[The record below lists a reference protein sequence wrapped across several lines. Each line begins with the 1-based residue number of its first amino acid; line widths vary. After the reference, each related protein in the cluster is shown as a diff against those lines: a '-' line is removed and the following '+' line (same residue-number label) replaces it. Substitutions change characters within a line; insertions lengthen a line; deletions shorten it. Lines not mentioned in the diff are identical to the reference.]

1 MKSDLVILIFHFF
14 SFGSSCFLSGVSLGS
29 FLAPRGS
36 PWVPVC
42 GFSFWSVFF
51 VALQKVTFHGDPF
64 FTIKKLVF
72 FQLGVSQ
79 GAPRAKA
86 ENRAC

>member
-1 MKSDLVILIFHFF
+1 MFF
-14 SFGSSCFLSGVSLGS
+14 SFESSFFLSGVSFDSL
-29 FLAPRGS
+29 LAPRGP

-64 FTIKKLVF
+64 FTVKTFVF
-72 FQLGVSQ
+72 VQLGVSK
-79 GAPRAKA
+79 GDPVEKPKKKHVDFPR
-86 ENRAC
+86 